1 MMAAPKE
8 IEDSICRLAQ
18 MARAAGMH
26 LVIATQRPSVDVIT
40 GLIKANISSRI
51 ALTVSSQIDS
61 RTILDASGAE
71 KLLGY
76 GDMLY
81 APIGSSKPIRVQG
94 CYISDEEV
102 ESLCDFVKSQG
113 ESQYSDEI
121 QKEIEAKAVQDKKSP
136 FEGDE
141 SSEQLDP
148 RFEEAVEIV
157 LETGT
162 ASTSFLQRKLSVGY
176 ARGAKIMDQ
185 LEEKGIIGPQD
196 GAKKREVRINKQ
208 QWLEMQNQGP
218 ALKMNAETAEQM
230 RFEEAE
236 SDEDQTDAE

>member
-1 MMAAPKE
+1 MEEKQAYF
-8 IEDSICRLAQ
+8 EDAVELYNNGFVEEDYVLRSLA
-18 MARAAGMH
+18 
-26 LVIATQRPSVDVIT
+26 SV
-40 GLIKANISSRI
+40 
-51 ALTVSSQIDS
+51 
-61 RTILDASGAE
+61 
-71 KLLGY
+71 
-76 GDMLY
+76 
-81 APIGSSKPIRVQG
+81 
-94 CYISDEEV
+94 
-102 ESLCDFVKSQG
+102 
-113 ESQYSDEI
+113 
-121 QKEIEAKAVQDKKSP
+121 
-136 FEGDE
+136 
-141 SSEQLDP
+141 

-218 ALKMNAETAEQM
+218 APKMNAETAEQM

>member
-1 MMAAPKE
+1 M
-8 IEDSICRLAQ
+8 
-18 MARAAGMH
+18 
-26 LVIATQRPSVDVIT
+26 
-40 GLIKANISSRI
+40 
-51 ALTVSSQIDS
+51 
-61 RTILDASGAE
+61 
-71 KLLGY
+71 
-76 GDMLY
+76 
-81 APIGSSKPIRVQG
+81 
-94 CYISDEEV
+94 
-102 ESLCDFVKSQG
+102 
-113 ESQYSDEI
+113 
-121 QKEIEAKAVQDKKSP
+121 QDKKSP

-218 ALKMNAETAEQM
+218 APKMSAETAEQM